1 MNQKKKHYISIACA
15 LGISLLAT
23 GGIVYA
29 HQEEIHQQE
38 IQRGLAEEVFRFH
51 VLANSDS
58 AADQKLKMQVKEAVI
73 SYMKEELPESENTE
87 ETKKWAKS
95 HLNEIEA
102 VAEEEIEKTGS
113 DYEVKAEVTNCAFPQ
128 KVYGDVTFPA
138 GYYDALRIEIG
149 EAEGQNWWCVLY
161 PNLCFMDSVRA
172 VVPDEGKEQLK
183 EVLTEEEYEEIT
195 EVKIEWFC
203 LQMCE
208 GMCRITEIVNW
219 K

>member
-29 HQEEIHQQE
+29 HQEEFRQQE

-73 SYMKEELPESENTE
+73 SYMKEELPDSENAE

-95 HLNEIEA
+95 HLDEIKA
-102 VAEEEIEKTGS
+102 VAEAEIEKAGS

>member
-29 HQEEIHQQE
+29 HQEELHQQE
-38 IQRGLAEEVFRFH
+38 IQQGLAEEVFRFH

-58 AADQKLKMQVKEAVI
+58 AADQELKMQVKEAVI
-73 SYMKEELPESENTE
+73 SYIKEELPDSENAE

-102 VAEEEIEKTGS
+102 VAEEEIEKAGS

>member
-29 HQEEIHQQE
+29 HQEELHQQE
-38 IQRGLAEEVFRFH
+38 IQQGLAEEVFRFH

-58 AADQKLKMQVKEAVI
+58 AADQELKMQVKEAVI
-73 SYMKEELPESENTE
+73 SYIKEELPDSENAE

-102 VAEEEIEKTGS
+102 VGEEEIEKAGS